1 MFRLELDKVVAEV
14 KARNAK
20 VVLLQIPDGLKMR
33 ANEMVDAVERETGAQ
48 VYIWFS
54 SCFGQ
59 CDVPLGL
66 GPLGIDLMVQFGH
79 NRYHKTTE
87 EW

>member
-1 MFRLELDKVVAEV
+1 MFRLEIDKVVAEV

-20 VVLLQIPDGLKMR
+20 HVLLQLPDGLKER
-33 ANEMVDAVERETGAQ
+33 ADELVDAVEKETGAEC
-48 VYIWFS
+48 YIWFS

-59 CDVPLGL
+59 CDYPLGL

-79 NRYHKTTE
+79 NRYNKSPD

>member
-1 MFRLELDKVVAEV
+1 MFRLEIDKVIAEV

-20 VVLLQIPDGLKMR
+20 NVLLQLPDGLKER
-33 ANEMVDAVERETGAQ
+33 AHEVVDAVERETGAE
-48 VYIWFS
+48 VFIWFS

-59 CDVPLGL
+59 CDYPLGL

-79 NRYHKTTE
+79 NRYNKSPD